1 MCLTKRE
8 GEGYKREVGGG
19 GGGGRKCKKV
29 LDLRFSTQP
38 TVSVTSLFFI
48 NVSSIASKTS

>member
-1 MCLTKRE
+1 MCPTKRE

-19 GGGGRKCKKV
+19 GGWKCKKV